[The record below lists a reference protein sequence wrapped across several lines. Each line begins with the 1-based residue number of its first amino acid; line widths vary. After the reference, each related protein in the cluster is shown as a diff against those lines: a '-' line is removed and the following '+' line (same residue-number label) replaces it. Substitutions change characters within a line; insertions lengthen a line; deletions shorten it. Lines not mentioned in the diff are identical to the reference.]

1 MSVKLQKGQKA
12 ELTKGRSNIRKLLV
26 GMGWRTG
33 KNLDLDT
40 AAFLLGENRR
50 VAREEDFVF
59 YGNLRHISGSVEHK
73 GNNLTGDSS
82 DIEQITINLSLVP
95 ENVKYIAITA
105 TIYDAKARR
114 QNFGQVTGAYLRIA
128 DTETGQELL
137 RYDLGDKFSVET
149 AIIVGEIYR
158 HKGEWKFNAVGGGY
172 KGGLAALCNSFGIEV
187 ADEKNDAPPSEPIK
201 PERQA
206 ESAVLR
212 PGLVTVNLQKGQ
224 KISLEKRDGSGL
236 KRVMVGLGWDPA
248 PTDGG
253 FIESLTD
260 NIDCDA
266 SAFLCTDG
274 YIADNSDIIYF
285 GRLQHKS
292 GAVKHMG
299 DNLTGDGEGDDEQ
312 IFVDLLKLPR
322 KYDKIVFVVNI
333 FHFFKTKQHFGMI
346 KNAFM
351 RIVDEES
358 GRELC
363 RFALSDNYDG
373 MKAVI
378 FGELYRRENKW
389 LFSPIGQGT
398 TDDSV
403 QELALH
409 YTRRR

>member
-1 MSVKLQKGQKA
+1 MSVNLQKGQKA
-12 ELTKGRSNIRKLLV
+12 ELTKGRHKVCKLLV
-26 GMGWRTG
+26 GLGWRTG
-33 KNLDLDT
+33 EKLSLDT

-59 YGNLRHISGSVEHK
+59 YGNLRHTSGSVEHK
-73 GNNLTGDSS
+73 GGTANTVGCPDM
-82 DIEQITINLSLVP
+82 EQISVNLPLVP
-95 ENVKYIAITA
+95 ENVNYIAITA
-105 TIYDAKARR
+105 TIYDAESRQ
-114 QNFGQVTGAYLRIA
+114 QNFGQVADAYIRIA
-128 DTETGQELL
+128 DEESGQELL
-137 RYDLGDKFSVET
+137 RYNLGNNFSVET

-187 ADEKNDAPPSEPIK
+187 AEDEGNSPPPPTAKRQSESP
-201 PERQA
+201 
-206 ESAVLR
+206 VLR
-212 PGLVTVNLQKGQ
+212 PGLTAVNLKKGQ

-236 KRVMVGLGWDPA
+236 KRVLVGLGWDPA
-248 PTDGG
+248 NPTGSG
-253 FIESLTD
+253 IIESLTG

-274 YIADNSDIIYF
+274 YIAENSDIIYF

-299 DNLTGDGEGDDEQ
+299 DNLTGEGEGDDEQ
-312 IFVDLLKLPR
+312 IWVNLAQLPR
-322 KYDKIVFVVNI
+322 RYDKIVFVVNI

-351 RIVDEES
+351 RIVDAET

-363 RFALSDNYDG
+363 RFSLTDDYSG

-378 FGELYRRENKW
+378 FGELYRREDKW
-389 LFSPIGQGT
+389 LFAPIGKGT
-398 TDDSV
+398 VDDSV
-403 QELALH
+403 QELAQH
-409 YTRRR
+409 YMRRR